1 MTVLAESHLSG
12 TTPSP
17 AQYRAELRRLLRRLD
32 GLEDGLDREVAET
45 LRQMQRD
52 LQAALAE
59 ASEGTQALLRLSQ
72 EGLDDLTARAAARW
86 GSAITDAT
94 GQAVTLGAEITV
106 GPIDRAFGG
115 QIRGITQSATTDLLG
130 IVSGFSTDLV
140 QGATLDLR
148 RRIRGELSSVLAGAR
163 TPGDAARLIGR
174 NLTSANHFSTVYAR
188 ARAITVTELGRV
200 SALAG
205 QKSQEDLTRALGQAG
220 GFATVAKRWINAHLP
235 GARPDH
241 LQAEAD
247 YAETGRY
254 GPIPID
260 ATYMIGGFPALYPHD
275 PALPASQS
283 VSCHCVSVTVLP
295 CGPFKLREAVNADG
309 DTCMIDPMRVR
320 GTSTLKLSEQQWA
333 TLDPEG
339 IDSAAR
345 SKVRN
350 SQAKNSLSTSTDGKT
365 LMGAVDN
372 WVGTGYPPTT
382 KVTEMRSAVG
392 NLLKGRKAVSG
403 IEQQTDVLLR
413 ALRDSPLTPPR
424 NLYRGVN
431 FNGSTKDILTRLQ
444 VGSDHDWNLTS
455 FTTDRKVMGEFARRG
470 EGTAV
475 SFTVRGM
482 DQSLPI
488 EVLSQ
493 MPQEHEWIAGGRF
506 RVTSVTETRSGIS
519 VLLEQ
524 VAGL

>member
-1 MTVLAESHLSG
+1 
-12 TTPSP
+12 
-17 AQYRAELRRLLRRLD
+17 
-32 GLEDGLDREVAET
+32 
-45 LRQMQRD
+45 MQRD

-59 ASEGTQALLRLSQ
+59 ASEGTAALLRLSQ

-275 PALPASQS
+275 PALPAGQS
-283 VSCHCVSVTVLP
+283 VNCHCVSVTVLP
-295 CGPFKLREAVNADG
+295 CGPFKLREAVNAQG
-309 DTCMIDPMRVR
+309 DACMIDPLSRPAPKTSETMIRAATLEVGDETTEGAIVKSVTVGPDGKLKVRFEQGFSMGFNPDERVR
-320 GTSTLKLSEQQWA
+320 IRVPSVEPAYQAPT
-333 TLDPEG
+333 EG
-339 IDSAAR
+339 AS
-345 SKVRN
+345 
-350 SQAKNSLSTSTDGKT
+350 
-365 LMGAVDN
+365 
-372 WVGTGYPPTT
+372 
-382 KVTEMRSAVG
+382 
-392 NLLKGRKAVSG
+392 
-403 IEQQTDVLLR
+403 
-413 ALRDSPLTPPR
+413 
-424 NLYRGVN
+424 
-431 FNGSTKDILTRLQ
+431 
-444 VGSDHDWNLTS
+444 
-455 FTTDRKVMGEFARRG
+455 
-470 EGTAV
+470 
-475 SFTVRGM
+475 
-482 DQSLPI
+482 
-488 EVLSQ
+488 
-493 MPQEHEWIAGGRF
+493 
-506 RVTSVTETRSGIS
+506 
-519 VLLEQ
+519 
-524 VAGL
+524 